1 CASVDFATPKRRCR
15 LFERTNT
22 RRVRHTDRSKTNS
35 PQPVSARGAIIMAD
49 TQVTELHRCRPILL
63 CALLLTAAV
72 GWYGVSGSNGIVKG
86 SSDSVLQILWMAPKD
101 PVMEGVR
108 HVISASSSVGSLALA
123 LDKVQR
129 ENLVPD
135 RVIK

>member
-1 CASVDFATPKRRCR
+1 
-15 LFERTNT
+15 
-22 RRVRHTDRSKTNS
+22 
-35 PQPVSARGAIIMAD
+35 
-49 TQVTELHRCRPILL
+49 
-63 CALLLTAAV
+63 
-72 GWYGVSGSNGIVKG
+72 
-86 SSDSVLQILWMAPKD
+86 MAPKD

-135 RVIK
+135 RVIKDVKKKKKQIFWFPESDVKANASP